1 MYYLQFLPSIY
12 LEIVTSRMQ
21 VIKPS
26 RLPSVQSVVRYF
38 PPCFLVTTNVTVERF
53 MTGFHNIIGS
63 LGQDLL
69 DFSFGSVSSCVFGVH
84 VSQQETCIYL
94 RALGLHASTNQPKI
108 CMQQA
113 ADPMPRAV
121 GPRPV
126 CSRRRALGLYG
137 AGGGR

>member
-1 MYYLQFLPSIY
+1 
-12 LEIVTSRMQ
+12 MQ

-69 DFSFGSVSSCVFGVH
+69 DFSFGSVSSCVVGVQ
-84 VSQQETCIYL
+84 VSLQETCIYL
-94 RALGLHASTNQPKI
+94 RALGLYASTNRPKV

-113 ADPMPRAV
+113 ADPMQRAV